1 MEDLQ
6 EMYYNTFVSGF
17 SLSKKNG
24 KIEATGG
31 LEITIGE
38 NMGVID
44 GISFYWDSA
53 ISLVLAPGSNAV
65 RIDSIVLRK
74 NQIERSISLAIKKGT
89 PNINPKPPK
98 ITEDHLGIYEL
109 KICDVQVE
117 AQSLNISQKSIND
130 KRKLLT
136 LSNFAPPIGDFH
148 TQYTNEDGIFLE
160 EHSPATLYPNTTW
173 KIFFNQDA
181 VTFRTEGSLSNE
193 GRGSDGIQGD
203 SIRNFFGYVSGMA
216 EMSLQ
221 TLPTGPFYFV
231 TEGGGY
237 ASGWP

>member
-1 MEDLQ
+1 M
-6 EMYYNTFVSGF
+6 
-17 SLSKKNG
+17 
-24 KIEATGG
+24 
-31 LEITIGE
+31 
-38 NMGVID
+38 
-44 GISFYWDSA
+44 
-53 ISLVLAPGSNAV
+53 

-130 KRKLLT
+130 KRKLLM

-173 KIFFNQDA
+173 KMFFNQDA
-181 VTFRTEGSLSNE
+181 VTFRTEGSFSNE

-203 SIRNFFGYVSGMA
+203 AIRNITGSTWAIALKTDVGGGALYQQLGANSVLVLHQAGGHTDSIFTFNASRAV
-216 EMSLQ
+216 
-221 TLPTGPFYFV
+221 PTGSENRMRNRLMRV
-231 TEGGGY
+231 WQRI
-237 ASGWP
+237 A